1 MYRKG
6 SFDEMLAKDL
16 LKSKEARKSF
26 LLADVEEEDFNA
38 VESLKTA
45 INSMGIKDF
54 ANLAELPTASVSR
67 FINGDE
73 IPKFSTLEKFFAPF
87 GVKPKLEIEQVA

>member
-6 SFDEMLAKDL
+6 SFDKMLAKDL
-16 LKSKEARKSF
+16 LKSVKARKSF
-26 LLADVEEEDFNA
+26 LLADIEEDDFCA

-45 INSMGIKDF
+45 INSMGVKDF
-54 ANLAELPTASVSR
+54 AALAGLPIASVSR

-73 IPKFSTLEKFFAPF
+73 IPKFSTLEKYFAPF
-87 GVKPKLEIEQVA
+87 GVRPKIEIEQFA